1 MVTFQVYS
9 EGKPLDYALQVVEL
23 EVYHNVSGVA
33 QARIIFLAGE
43 DVSALV
49 DSSDLEA
56 NRQIEIKLG
65 YDNNNQSIFKGA
77 ISSQNLY
84 IKPEQGAGYEVIC
97 EGTHQAHPFALADLQ
112 KAKSSLKL
120 VYGQDILTCSLNVD
134 PSLGTQI
141 MGDLH
146 VFGSSQLTAGC
157 VITLEGLGKRFAG
170 NQFVAGVNHHVA
182 DGQWITS
189 INIGLNEEESSLIE
203 HDSSLETE
211 ITSEMDLVSDLS
223 RIDDQEVI
231 EIKDKNG
238 NAITLS
244 PSGISI
250 ESNLSLSIKAK
261 GQLVINGAMVSIN

>member
-1 MVTFQVYS
+1 MITFQIYS
-9 EGKPLDYALQVVEL
+9 EGKPLDNALQVVEL

-65 YDNNNQSIFKGA
+65 YDHHNQSIFKGA

-97 EGTHQAHPFALADLQ
+97 EGERQVDSFALADLQ
-112 KAKSSLKL
+112 KAKPSLTL

-134 PSLGTQI
+134 PSVGAQV

-146 VFGSSQLTAGC
+146 VFGSSDLTAGC
-157 VITLEGLGKRFAG
+157 VITLAGLGKRFAG
-170 NQFVAGVNHHVA
+170 NQFVSGVNHHLA

-189 INIGLNEEESSLIE
+189 LNVGLHEEEPSTIE
-203 HDSSLETE
+203 QDLQQETE
-211 ITSEMDLVSDLS
+211 RISEMDLISDLS
-223 RIDDQEVI
+223 LADDQEVI

-244 PSGISI
+244 PSGVSI
-250 ESNLSLSIKAK
+250 ESKSFLSIKAA
-261 GQLVINGAMVSIN
+261 GELVINGAMVSIN